1 MTYKAKT
8 IDDNIINFYNPLNL
22 IMNRALNIPADDL
35 EISFLFNGKVKELKE
50 FYIEKDNK
58 TIFSGIVDTQKI
70 SIDNSGIFLNISA
83 RSKVAYL
90 LDNEAIPQTYYRP
103 SLINIFKRHV
113 EPYGFKNVSGEMKTF
128 SSEFIVSKGMS
139 EWEVLENFCRDY
151 LRVYPRI
158 TPDGDINATGV
169 FKSKTVGFSNINNG
183 IKYGFISENLKR
195 YELYSQV
202 DVRSTNLGSYSTIV
216 KDEDSIDRGIK
227 RRRLLNAVDDV
238 KTPVLCGELML
249 SSAKRNSY
257 EISLISPGYLD
268 IDLGD
273 KAFVDDYILGFIDNL
288 IVSEIKYVLNKNY
301 NQTKVLLRK
310 EI

>member
-1 MTYKAKT
+1 MIYKAKT
-8 IDDNIINFYNPLNL
+8 IDDDIISFLNP
-22 IMNRALNIPADDL
+22 IKITMNKALNIPADDL
-35 EISFLFNGKVKELKE
+35 EISFLFSGKMKELKE

-58 TIFSGIVDTQKI
+58 KIFSGIVDTQKI

-103 SLINIFKRHV
+103 SLINIFKRHI
-113 EPYGFKNVSGEMKTF
+113 EPYGFKNISGDMKTF
-128 SSEFIVSKGMS
+128 SNEFIVSKGMS
-139 EWEVLENFCRDY
+139 EWEVLENFCTDY
-151 LRVYPRI
+151 LRVYPRLDQ
-158 TPDGDINATGV
+158 DGNINATGL
-169 FKSKTVGFSNINNG
+169 FESKTVGFSNINDG
-183 IKYGFISENLKR
+183 IKYGSISENLKR
-195 YELYSQV
+195 YELYSEV

-216 KDEDSIDRGIK
+216 KDKDSIDKGIK
-227 RRRLLNAVDDV
+227 RRRLLNAVDDI
-238 KTPVLCGELML
+238 KMPVLCGELML

-273 KAFVDDYILGFIDNL
+273 KAFVNDYILGFIDDL
-288 IVSEIKYVLNKNY
+288 VVSEIKYVLNKNY
-301 NQTKVLLRK
+301 NHTKVLLRK